1 MSESKQYFEDRLA
14 EAELYKTHG
23 LDTDACRIYDEL
35 LEKIDPAEDE
45 SLYTQ
50 ITEKLTSAR
59 GPEEI
64 HPLGGNATASAKAT
78 TDDTAL
84 LENCDGLIEA
94 GFFTQAIEELEK
106 LFDTDLQEGTLH
118 FRIGQCYNRL
128 EQSFD
133 AVDSF
138 EKALSDTTLSEQ
150 DRLEILDRLAVTQE
164 QNSAMK
170 EAIRALE
177 AVCSIDSSFRN
188 AGERLELI
196 KRNAEKSGRF
206 FKLISAGFL
215 VEKDL
220 EQAKNAAK
228 MQNKPIEAILMDQY
242 SIENAVIGESLSEYY
257 NLPFVAF
264 DESNAPVKPQCV
276 QGISEKFFR
285 TNRCVP
291 VYDAQQNI
299 LLAIDNPTDGMRADN
314 VKMSINVLDISLA
327 VALRSDIDSIIDS
340 YYGKDASQVTIDADE
355 DDVFEQ
361 LELVEDVEEEEEL
374 EDKSA
379 VAEGVVVQ
387 MVNKIIEDAYAR
399 EASDIHIESMP
410 GKRGSL
416 IRFRLDGECQ
426 HYKTIPAQFKRP
438 LIARIKIIAKLDI
451 SERRMP
457 QDGKIKFKTRAGKII
472 ELRVATL
479 PTVGGN
485 EDAVMRVLAASGAM
499 PLDKMGLLPQ
509 VYEGF
514 TKILATPYGL
524 VLVVGPTGSGKT
536 TTLHAALA
544 TINTPERKI
553 WTAEDPVE
561 IVQDGL
567 RQVQV
572 QPKINLD
579 FSRVL
584 RAFLRADPD
593 VIMVGETRD
602 QETAEIV
609 VESSLTGHLVFS
621 TLHTN
626 SAPETV
632 TRLLGM
638 GIDPFNF
645 ADSLL
650 GVLAQRLARRLCS
663 SCKEPHEPDDKE
675 RAMLHTLYGD
685 HPVYP
690 MSDGDIDK
698 ATMFQAK
705 GCSKCSQ
712 TGYKGRLAVHEL
724 LTNGE
729 ELQVKIAN
737 VAPVAEIKTLGLAGG
752 MMTLMQDG
760 LWKVLAGDTDLRQIR
775 ATCAK

>member
-1 MSESKQYFEDRLA
+1 MADSKQYFEDRLA

-23 LDTDACRIYDEL
+23 LDEDACRIYDEL
-35 LEKIDPAEDE
+35 LEKLEPEKH
-45 SLYTQ
+45 
-50 ITEKLTSAR
+50 EKLYAQIKERLAATREPANVHIKEVGGVAS
-59 GPEEI
+59 
-64 HPLGGNATASAKAT
+64 LG
-78 TDDTAL
+78 DDKL

-94 GFFTQAIEELEK
+94 GFFTQAIEELQK
-106 LFDTDLQEGTLH
+106 LFETDLQPGILH

-128 EQSFD
+128 EQPFA
-133 AVDSF
+133 AVEAF
-138 EKALSDTTLSEQ
+138 EKALSDIDLAEQ
-150 DRLEILDRLAVTQE
+150 DRLEVLDRLAVTQE
-164 QNSAMK
+164 ENSAMK

-206 FKLISAGFL
+206 FKLISSGYL
-215 VEKDL
+215 VENDL

-228 MQNKPIEAILMDQY
+228 MQNKPIEAVLIDQY
-242 SIENAVIGESLSEYY
+242 SIENAIIGDSLGEYY
-257 NLPFVAF
+257 NCPFIAF
-264 DESNAPVKPQCV
+264 EEGGTPVKPQCV

-291 VYDAQQNI
+291 VYHGGQD
-299 LLAIDNPTDGMRADN
+299 LFLAIDNPTDGLRADN
-314 VKMSINVLDISLA
+314 VKMSINLLDIPLA
-327 VALRSDIDSIIDS
+327 VSLRSDIDLFIDS
-340 YYGKDASQVTIDADE
+340 YYGKDASHLSIDDDD

-361 LELVEDVEEEEEL
+361 LELVEDVEEDEEF
-374 EDKSA
+374 DDGGA
-379 VAEGVVVQ
+379 VADGVVVQ

-399 EASDIHIESMP
+399 DASDIHIESMP

-485 EDAVMRVLAASGAM
+485 EDAVMRILAASGAM
-499 PLDKMGLLPQ
+499 PLEKMGLLPQ
-509 VYEGF
+509 VYKGF
-514 TKILATPYGL
+514 KDILATPYGL
-524 VLVVGPTGSGKT
+524 ILVVGPTGSGKT

-650 GVLAQRLARRLCS
+650 GVLAQRLAKRLCV
-663 SCKEPHEPDDKE
+663 SCKDLYTPDDKE
-675 RAMLHTLYGD
+675 REMLHFLYGD

-690 MSDGDIDK
+690 LSEADIDS
-698 ATMFQAK
+698 ATMHRAK
-705 GCSKCSQ
+705 GCSKCGQ

-737 VAPVAEIKTLGLAGG
+737 VSPVAEIKELGLAGG

>member
-1 MSESKQYFEDRLA
+1 MADSKQYFEDRVA

-23 LDTDACRIYDEL
+23 LDADACRIYEEL
-35 LEKIDPAEDE
+35 LEELDPEKDQEFRA
-45 SLYTQ
+45 Q
-50 ITEKLTSAR
+50 IQERLQSAR
-59 GPEEI
+59 GPEDMHIKEVVVA
-64 HPLGGNATASAKAT
+64 ATSDNDIKQ
-78 TDDTAL
+78 

-94 GFFTQAIEELEK
+94 GFFTQAIEELQK
-106 LFDTDLQEGTLH
+106 LFDTELQPGLLH
-118 FRIGQCYNRL
+118 FKIGQCYNRL
-128 EQSFD
+128 EQPF
-133 AVDSF
+133 AGVESF
-138 EKALSDTTLSEQ
+138 EKALADDGITEE

-177 AVCSIDSSFRN
+177 MVCSIDPSFRN
-188 AGERLELI
+188 AESRLELI
-196 KRNAEKSGRF
+196 KTNAERSGRF
-206 FKLISAGFL
+206 FKLISAGYII
-215 VEKDL
+215 ENDL

-228 MQNKPIEAILMDQY
+228 MQNKPIETILVNQY
-242 SIENAVIGESLSEYY
+242 SIEGILIGDSLSEYY
-257 NLPFVAF
+257 NLPFISF
-264 DESNAPVKPQCV
+264 EEGDSPVKPQCV

-285 TNRCVP
+285 TNRCIP
-291 VYDAQQNI
+291 VYDSEQNL

-314 VKMSINVLDISLA
+314 VKMSINLLDIPLA
-327 VALRSDIDSIIDS
+327 VALRTDIDLIIDS
-340 YYGKDASQVTIDADE
+340 YYGTDVAQVSIE
-355 DDVFEQ
+355 DDGNDVFEQ
-361 LELVEDVEEEEEL
+361 LELVEDVEEEEEF
-374 EDKSA
+374 EDKGA

-399 EASDIHIESMP
+399 DASDIHIESRP

-438 LIARIKIIAKLDI
+438 LIARIKIISKLDI

-457 QDGKIKFKTRAGKII
+457 QDGKIKFKTKAGKII

-509 VYEGF
+509 VLKGF
-514 TKILATPYGL
+514 QEILATPYGL

-572 QPKINLD
+572 QPKIDLN

-663 SCKEPHEPDDKE
+663 HCKELHTPDDQE
-675 RAMLHTLYGD
+675 RESLHTLYGD

-690 MSDGDIDK
+690 MTDEDIDN
-698 ATMFQAK
+698 ATMHRAM
-705 GCSKCSQ
+705 GCSKCNR

-724 LTNGE
+724 LTNSE
-729 ELQVKIAN
+729 DLQVKIAN
-737 VAPVAEIKTLGLAGG
+737 VAPVADIKELGLRGG

>member
-1 MSESKQYFEDRLA
+1 MADSKQYFEDRLA

-23 LDTDACRIYDEL
+23 LDDDACRIYDEL
-35 LEKIDPAEDE
+35 LEKLDPEKHE
-45 SLYTQ
+45 NLYTQ
-50 ITEKLTSAR
+50 IKERLASAR
-59 GPEEI
+59 GPEEV
-64 HPLGGNATASAKAT
+64 HVPEVAATSSEEGDVK
-78 TDDTAL
+78 L

-106 LFDTDLQEGTLH
+106 LLDTTKLQAGLLH

-128 EQSFD
+128 EQPFA
-133 AVDSF
+133 AVESF
-138 EKALSDTTLSEQ
+138 EKALSDIDLAEQ
-150 DRLEILDRLAVTQE
+150 DRLEVLDRLAVTQE

-206 FKLISAGFL
+206 FKLISAGYI
-215 VEKDL
+215 VENDL
-220 EQAKNAAK
+220 EQAKKAAK
-228 MQNKPIEAILMDQY
+228 MQNKVIESVLIDQY
-242 SIENAVIGESLSEYY
+242 SIEGVIIGDSLSEYY
-257 NLPFVAF
+257 NCPFIPF
-264 DESNAPVKPQCV
+264 TDEPVKPQCV

-291 VYDAQQNI
+291 VYNDAQD
-299 LLAIDNPTDGMRADN
+299 LFLVIDNPTDGMRADN
-314 VKMSINVLDISLA
+314 VKTSINMLDIPLA
-327 VALRSDIDSIIDS
+327 VGLRTDIDLFIDS
-340 YYGKDASQVTIDADE
+340 FYGKDASHVSIETE
-355 DDVFEQ
+355 GDDVFEQ
-361 LELVEDVEEEEEL
+361 LELVEEEEEEEEF
-374 EDKSA
+374 EDTGA

-399 EASDIHIESMP
+399 DASDIHIESMP
-410 GKRGSL
+410 GKRGTL

-438 LIARIKIIAKLDI
+438 LIARIKIISKLDI

-457 QDGKIKFKTRAGKII
+457 QDGKIKFKTKAGKII

-509 VYEGF
+509 VFEGF
-514 TKILATPYGL
+514 QKILATPYGL

-650 GVLAQRLARRLCS
+650 GVLAQRLARRLCVN
-663 SCKEPHEPDDKE
+663 CKEPHKPDDSE

-690 MSDGDIDK
+690 MSDADIDE
-698 ATMFQAK
+698 ATMCKAK
-705 GCSKCSQ
+705 GCSKCNQ
-712 TGYKGRLAVHEL
+712 TGYRGRLAVHEL
-724 LTNGE
+724 LTNSE

-737 VAPVAEIKTLGLAGG
+737 VAPVAEIKELGLSGG

-760 LWKVLAGDTDLRQIR
+760 LWKVLSGDTDLRQIR

>member
-1 MSESKQYFEDRLA
+1 MAESKQYFEDRLA

-23 LDTDACRIYDEL
+23 LDADACRIYDEL
-35 LEKIDPAEDE
+35 LETIDPEKHAK
-45 SLYTQ
+45 LYAQ
-50 ITEKLTSAR
+50 IKKLLDAAR
-59 GPEEI
+59 GLDDVHVKEI
-64 HPLGGNATASAKAT
+64 VTATESGGNEKR
-78 TDDTAL
+78 
-84 LENCDGLIEA
+84 LENCNGLIEA

-106 LFDTDLQEGTLH
+106 LFDTELQPGLLH
-118 FRIGQCYNRL
+118 FKIGQCYNRL
-128 EQSFD
+128 EQPFN
-133 AVDSF
+133 AVESF
-138 EKALSDTTLSEQ
+138 EKALSDVDLAEA
-150 DRLEILDRLAVTQE
+150 DRLDILDRLAVTQE

-188 AGERLELI
+188 AGDRLELI

-206 FKLISAGFL
+206 FKLISAGYL
-215 VEKDL
+215 VENDL

-228 MQNKPIEAILMDQY
+228 MQNKPIETILIDQY
-242 SIENAVIGESLSEYY
+242 SIESEVIGDSFSEYY
-257 NLPFVAF
+257 NCPFIAF
-264 DESNAPVKPQCV
+264 DEDNSPVKPQCV

-285 TNRCVP
+285 TNRCIP
-291 VYDAQQNI
+291 VYDSQATLYLI
-299 LLAIDNPTDGMRADN
+299 IDTPTDGLRADN
-314 VKMSINVLDISLA
+314 VKMSINLLDIPIA
-327 VALRSDIDSIIDS
+327 VALRSDIDLFIDS
-340 YYGKDASQVTIDADE
+340 YYGKHASHVSLDSGE

-361 LELVEDVEEEEEL
+361 LELIEDVEEEEEF
-374 EDKSA
+374 EDKGA
-379 VAEGVVVQ
+379 VADGVVVQ

-399 EASDIHIESMP
+399 DASDIHIESMP

-438 LIARIKIIAKLDI
+438 LIARIKIISKLDI
-451 SERRMP
+451 AERRMP
-457 QDGKIKFKTRAGKII
+457 QDGKIKFKTKAGKII
-472 ELRVATL
+472 ELRVAVL

-485 EDAVMRVLAASGAM
+485 EDAVMRLLAASGAM

-509 VYEGF
+509 VLESF
-514 TKILATPYGL
+514 KEILATPYGL

-544 TINTPERKI
+544 VINTPERKI

-602 QETAEIV
+602 TETAEIV

-650 GVLAQRLARRLCS
+650 GVLAQRLTKRLCS
-663 SCKEPHEPDDKE
+663 SCKEAYVPDGKD
-675 RAMLHTLYGD
+675 RALLRTLYGD

-690 MSDGDIDK
+690 LTDADIDN
-698 ATMFQAK
+698 ATMFRAK
-705 GCSKCSQ
+705 GCPKCNRS
-712 TGYKGRLAVHEL
+712 GYRGRMAVHEL
-724 LTNGE
+724 LTNSE
-729 ELQVKIAN
+729 ELQIKIAN
-737 VAPVAEIKTLGLAGG
+737 VAPVGEIKALGLIGG

-760 LWKVLAGDTDLRQIR
+760 IWKVLAGDTDLRQVR

>member
-1 MSESKQYFEDRLA
+1 MADSKQYFEDRLA

-23 LDTDACRIYDEL
+23 LDTDACRIYEEL
-35 LEKIDPAEDE
+35 LEDLDSEKDKDLCE
-45 SLYTQ
+45 Q
-50 ITEKLTSAR
+50 IQERLESAR
-59 GPEEI
+59 GPEDVHVKEVVAVA
-64 HPLGGNATASAKAT
+64 NSNSEEKQ
-78 TDDTAL
+78 

-94 GFFTQAIEELEK
+94 GFFTQAIEELQK
-106 LFDTDLQEGTLH
+106 LFDTDLQQGLLH
-118 FRIGQCYNRL
+118 FKIGQCYNRL
-128 EQSFD
+128 EQPFA
-133 AVDSF
+133 AVESF
-138 EKALSDTTLSEQ
+138 EKALADDDLLEE
-150 DRLEILDRLAVTQE
+150 DRLEILDRLALTQE

-177 AVCSIDSSFRN
+177 AVCAIDPSFRN
-188 AGERLELI
+188 AEDRLNLI
-196 KRNAEKSGRF
+196 KKNAERSGRF
-206 FKLISAGFL
+206 FKLISAGYII
-215 VEKDL
+215 ENDL

-228 MQNKPIEAILMDQY
+228 MHNKPIEAILVDQY
-242 SIENAVIGESLSEYY
+242 SIESSLIGDSLSEYY
-257 NLPFVAF
+257 NLPFISF
-264 DESNAPVKPQCV
+264 EEGDTPVKPQCV
-276 QGISEKFFR
+276 HGISEKFFR
-285 TNRCVP
+285 TNRCIP
-291 VYDAQQNI
+291 VYDSEQNL

-314 VKMSINVLDISLA
+314 VKMSINLMEIPLA
-327 VALRSDIDSIIDS
+327 VALRSDIDLIIDS
-340 YYGKDASQVTIDADE
+340 YYGKDASHVSIEDDE

-361 LELVEDVEEEEEL
+361 LELVEDVEEEEEI
-374 EDKSA
+374 EDTGA

-438 LIARIKIIAKLDI
+438 LIARIKIISKLDI

-457 QDGKIKFKTRAGKII
+457 QDGKIKFKTKAGKII

-485 EDAVMRVLAASGAM
+485 EDAVLRVLASSGAM

-509 VYEGF
+509 VFKGF
-514 TKILATPYGL
+514 QEILATPYGL

-650 GVLAQRLARRLCS
+650 GVLAQRLAKRLCS
-663 SCKEPHEPDDKE
+663 HCKELYTPDEKE
-675 RAMLHTLYGD
+675 REMLHLLYGD

-690 MSDGDIDK
+690 MTDEDIDN
-698 ATMFQAK
+698 ATMHRPK
-705 GCSKCSQ
+705 GCSKCNR

-724 LTNGE
+724 LTNSE
-729 ELQVKIAN
+729 DLQVRIAN
-737 VAPVAEIKTLGLAGG
+737 VAPVAEIKELGLAGG

>member
-35 LEKIDPAEDE
+35 LEKLDPEKHE
-45 SLYTQ
+45 NLYAQ
-50 ITEKLTSAR
+50 ITECLASAR

-64 HPLGGNATASAKAT
+64 HPLSGIEPANSGGGDEK
-78 TDDTAL
+78 L
-84 LENCDGLIEA
+84 LENCDGLIDA
-94 GFFTQAIEELEK
+94 GFFTQAIEELQK
-106 LFDTDLQEGTLH
+106 LFDTDLQAGILH

-138 EKALSDTTLSEQ
+138 EKALSDTTLGEQ
-150 DRLEILDRLAVTQE
+150 DRLEVLDRLAITQE

-188 AGERLELI
+188 AGDRLELI

-206 FKLISAGFL
+206 FKLISAGYM
-215 VEKDL
+215 VENDL

-242 SIENAVIGESLSEYY
+242 SIEAAVIGDSISEYY

-264 DESNAPVKPQCV
+264 DEDTEPVKPQCI

-291 VYDAQQNI
+291 VYDSKQNL

-327 VALRSDIDSIIDS
+327 VALRADIDLIIDS
-340 YYGKDASQVTIDADE
+340 YYGKDASHVAIDSDE

-361 LELVEDVEEEEEL
+361 LELVEEVEEEEF
-374 EDKSA
+374 EDTGV

-457 QDGKIKFKTRAGKII
+457 QDGKIKFKTKAGKII

-499 PLDKMGLLPQ
+499 PLEKMGLLPQ

-514 TKILATPYGL
+514 QKLLATPYGL
-524 VLVVGPTGSGKT
+524 ILVVGPTGSGKT

-663 SCKEPHEPDDKE
+663 SCKEPTTPDDKE

-690 MSDGDIDK
+690 MSDSDIDK
-698 ATMFQAK
+698 ATMFAAK
-705 GCSKCSQ
+705 GCAKCSQ

-724 LTNGE
+724 LTNNE
-729 ELQVKIAN
+729 ELQIKIAK